1 MAYKRNRS
9 NDNRFVDL
17 DMNFDRHPITK
28 DVVRKFDAEAIKR
41 SLKNLIFT
49 SKYER
54 PFRPEINSRLR
65 RPLFENVTPIT
76 ASLIQSNIKDLI
88 SQFEPRVNLI
98 DVQVYAFPDKN
109 AFECSIIFTI
119 VNQTETITLNT
130 ALQRLR

>member
-17 DMNFDRHPITK
+17 DINFDKHPITG
-28 DVVRKFDAEAIKR
+28 DVVRKFDEEAIKR

-65 RPLFENVTPIT
+65 KLLFENITPIT

-88 SQFEPRVNLI
+88 TQFEPRVNLV
-98 DVQVYAFPDKN
+98 DVQVYAFPDNN
-109 AFECSIIFTI
+109 AFECSIIFRI
-119 VNQTETITLNT
+119 VNQTEVITLNT
-130 ALQRLR
+130 ALERLR

>member
-65 RPLFENVTPIT
+65 KTR
-76 ASLIQSNIKDLI
+76 
-88 SQFEPRVNLI
+88 
-98 DVQVYAFPDKN
+98 Y
-109 AFECSIIFTI
+109 
-119 VNQTETITLNT
+119 
-130 ALQRLR
+130 

>member
-65 RPLFENVTPIT
+65 RLLFENVTPIT